1 MSNRRFILLTFA
13 LLTGCHP
20 NWVGLPA
27 KRMSEP
33 VAVTSPVLMTPSTAP
48 VVIFETAPVFVQ
60 PQPVIPIVPGPA
72 FAQVPPPV
80 GVQPQPVIP
89 IVPGPALVQVP
100 PPVAVL
106 PQPAAPMA
114 IPEQVPAPP
123 EIPIPSSQLP
133 GVLGGANISS
143 DLGLPSGPS
152 NIVKLPNPLYVPVGN
167 DEVAWEQITGVVSEY
182 FRVTQERRARRS
194 PEVLIDGTI
203 TTAPLVG
210 ATIFEPQRKDSVGAF
225 NRWQST
231 FQTIR
236 RFAIIDVRPD
246 PTGYLVS
253 IQVEKQLEDLL
264 RPQESTAG
272 QAILQ
277 YDNTIPLRDEFEVSR
292 TRESGLW
299 IPLGRDIPLEQQM
312 LAEIQ
317 ARFANGHQ
325 YLTGRNPGRSL

>member
-1 MSNRRFILLTFA
+1 MSNRRFILLTFG

-20 NWVGLPA
+20 TWVGLPA
-27 KRMSEP
+27 KRVSEP

-48 VVIFETAPVFVQ
+48 VVIFETDPVFVQ
-60 PQPVIPIVPGPA
+60 PQPVIPIIPGPA
-72 FAQVPPPV
+72 FAQVPPS
-80 GVQPQPVIP
+80 
-89 IVPGPALVQVP
+89 
-100 PPVAVL
+100 VAVL
-106 PQPAAPMA
+106 PQPTAPMA

-123 EIPIPSSQLP
+123 ETPMPLSQLP

-143 DLGLPSGPS
+143 DLGFPSGPS

-167 DEVAWEQITGVVSEY
+167 DEVAWEQITGVVSDY

-236 RFAIIDVRPD
+236 RFATIDVRPD

-253 IQVEKQLEDLL
+253 VQVEKQLEDLL

-277 YDNTIPLRDEFEVSR
+277 YDNTIPLRDKFEVSR
-292 TRESGLW
+292 TRESGMW
-299 IPLGRDIPLEQQM
+299 IPLGRDIALEQQM